1 MGVLVGKRHT
11 TVYIFNISTCGTI
24 PQETYQNHIAH
35 YVMGKTATDYA
46 IAYVIV
52 PAFGYVGG
60 AW

>member
-1 MGVLVGKRHT
+1 M
-11 TVYIFNISTCGTI
+11 YIFNISTCGTI